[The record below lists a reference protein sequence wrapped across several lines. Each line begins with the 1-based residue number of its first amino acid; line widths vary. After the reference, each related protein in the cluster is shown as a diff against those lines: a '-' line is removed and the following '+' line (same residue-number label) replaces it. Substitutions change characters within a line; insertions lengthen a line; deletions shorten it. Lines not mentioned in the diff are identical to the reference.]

1 MISSSSSEP
10 ATAMDEVNA
19 LKAKVDELE
28 AEVAEYKAELRT
40 ASTTGDRKTLLET
53 VIIPPKETQLTALR
67 NELTELRKKENILLQ
82 QSASGK
88 NCISRCI
95 LVYCAVWWFTLNS
108 IVRFAECANYLMF
121 A

>member
-1 MISSSSSEP
+1 MSSSSSSEP
-10 ATAMDEVNA
+10 ETAMDAVKAEIGA
-19 LKAKVDELE
+19 LK
-28 AEVAEYKAELRT
+28 AEVAEYKAELKD
-40 ASTTGDRKTLLET
+40 ASTTMERKNDLET
-53 VIIPPKETQLTALR
+53 VIIPPKENQ
-67 NELTELRKKENILLQ
+67 LTELRKKENILLQ

-88 NCISRCI
+88 NYISRCI